1 VAYPARLVAELIGD
15 AFIEAIERSRHNS
28 FEGAHKAWRWLL
40 ESAEAPPGIELVAP
54 DGSTYTGF
62 VFVERSRAVLLLA
75 LRQAPRASRMH
86 GEHWGRDDS
95 VRHPRLFDENDLAP
109 DERNPLYRR

>member
-1 VAYPARLVAELIGD
+1 MAYTARLIAELIGD
-15 AFIEAIERSRHNS
+15 AFIEAIERSRHHS
-28 FEGAHKAWRWLL
+28 LDQARAAWRWIL

-54 DGSTYTGF
+54 DGSAYTGF

-75 LRQAPRASRMH
+75 LRHPAHASRLRADRADWEARVRH
-86 GEHWGRDDS
+86 PSLFHEDDS
-95 VRHPRLFDENDLAP
+95 VQ